1 MGITQETSYCFQ
13 QDSYQDITLHFDESL
28 SAAIVI
34 FCIMSST
41 IKEPKTDLNKS
52 NITKQSSLLVW
63 SFSSNCNFTEWFY
76 NTNPSEQQSRSSNR
90 DSSTFPLLSSTN
102 NNKSTAALREM
113 NIWMPQ
119 ST

>member
-1 MGITQETSYCFQ
+1 MECKYLHMYDEMFLITQETSYCFQ

-52 NITKQSSLLVW
+52 NITKQSSLFVW

-76 NTNPSEQQSRSSNR
+76 NTSESFYEAFGG
-90 DSSTFPLLSSTN
+90 D
-102 NNKSTAALREM
+102 KSERIVQKCIFFLE
-113 NIWMPQ
+113 
-119 ST
+119 SK